1 MFKALGKVL
10 LILLVVL
17 INLIIFFGVVP
28 TMISQADT
36 ILNILGGIL
45 LVSVAC
51 LDWIIIGMAIR
62 KVFKKG

>member
-17 INLIIFFGVVP
+17 LNLIIFFGVVP

-36 ILNILGGIL
+36 ILNTWWHPPGLRGM
-45 LVSVAC
+45 SR
-51 LDWIIIGMAIR
+51 LDHRSGVAIR